1 MYQYARRRL
10 TRSPMEAAA
19 TTTLATAAV
28 PRALSFFLSGASS
41 GDKKRRGPILF
52 SVVFLSSCLGFS
64 PINFFGE
71 IR

>member
-28 PRALSFFLSGASS
+28 PRALSVFLSGASS
-41 GDKKRRGPILF
+41 GDKKRRGP
-52 SVVFLSSCLGFS
+52 S
-64 PINFFGE
+64 FFPQFFYLVA
-71 IR
+71 